1 MTQTAGKITEYFGRE
16 AIEASPHAQP
26 TITKAFLVGKGWITV
41 GPIPATFHAVEILG
55 TVKGTD
61 AVMVSFD
68 GRDVD
73 FTIQEIKAYAER
85 PLLGGRVI

>member
-41 GPIPATFHAVEILG
+41 GPIPAT
-55 TVKGTD
+55 
-61 AVMVSFD
+61 
-68 GRDVD
+68 
-73 FTIQEIKAYAER
+73 
-85 PLLGGRVI
+85 